1 MKSSGFVCDGTSDP
15 SVCVG
20 LPPYKNWRSHR
31 LCILHFPGKKSLKLF
46 QDCAD
51 AKFDRDDFNFDGV
64 WFPDEL
70 LLEFEEREF
79 TTDVV
84 FSNCTFN
91 GAVSFRKC
99 VFHQKAKFSN
109 AEFKAEFNVDF
120 CEFREEADFALSS
133 FEGYTEFSGSDFKS
147 SVTFA
152 DCNFVGGVSMAVGF
166 EHRTDFAAAVFE
178 DDVEFSDSE
187 FRGETSFWGTRFQ
200 SAADFTETKVFA
212 EFNFSY
218 ATFGDAVR
226 FGSPGWHSYCFG
238 LKAELSFGHAQVDQ
252 PERISFHT
260 VELKPSWFINVDSR
274 RFVFT
279 NVNWNSVSIAKN
291 ISAADP
297 PDLLAIAYRN
307 LALNAEENHR
317 YGEASTFRYLAMDT
331 RRLTEYSFPGLDWV
345 LRKINRRWAWR
356 IANRRW
362 GRIAF
367 WQLSWW
373 YWLASGYG
381 ERSFRAFIVLLGIW
395 LLFAVSFTQVGFV
408 VSEKNSLNNSDVT
421 PSKYEA
427 WGRPLNFP
435 RAVTYTAGVMTFQKP
450 EPPPQTNT
458 AHALVILATI
468 LGPLQAALLALA
480 IRRKFI
486 R

>member
-1 MKSSGFVCDGTSDP
+1 MRSSGFVCDGTSDP

-20 LPPYKNWRSHR
+20 LPFYKNWQAHR

-46 QDCAD
+46 EDCAD

-64 WFPDEL
+64 WFPDGL
-70 LLEFEEREF
+70 LVDFEEREF

-91 GAVSFRKC
+91 DSVSFRKC
-99 VFHQKAKFSN
+99 VFHQKAKFSDT
-109 AEFKAEFNVDF
+109 EFKAEVNVDF
-120 CEFREEADFALSS
+120 CEFRDEADFSKS
-133 FEGYTEFSGSDFKS
+133 YFEDYTDFSGSDFKS

-152 DCNFVGGVSMAVGF
+152 DCNFVGWVRMAVGF

-178 DDVEFSDSE
+178 SEVDFSDSE
-187 FRGETSFWGTRFQ
+187 FRGETRFWGTRFE

-212 EFNFSY
+212 ELNFSD
-218 ATFGDAVR
+218 ATFVDAVR
-226 FGSPGWHSYCFG
+226 FGTPIWGGSCFAPD
-238 LKAELSFGHAQVDQ
+238 AELSFQYARIDH

-260 VELKPSWFINVDSR
+260 VELKPYWFVNVDSR
-274 RFVFT
+274 KFVFT
-279 NVNWNSVSIAKN
+279 NVNWNSTSVAENLSPLD
-291 ISAADP
+291 SP
-297 PDLLAIAYRN
+297 ELLAIAYRN
-307 LALNAEENHR
+307 LAVNAEENHR

-331 RRLTEYSFPGLDWV
+331 RRLTEYSFSSLDW
-345 LRKINRRWAWR
+345 LFRKINRTWGWR
-356 IANRRW
+356 IAHRKW

-381 ERSFRAFIVLLGIW
+381 ERAFRAFIILLGIW
-395 LLFAVSFTQVGFV
+395 LLFAISFTQVGFV
-408 VSEKNSLNNSDVT
+408 VSDKDSLNNSDVT
-421 PSKYEA
+421 ASKYEA

-435 RAVTYTAGVMTFQKP
+435 RAVTYAAGVMTFQKP
-450 EPPPQTNT
+450 EPRPRTNT
-458 AHALVILATI
+458 ADALVILATI